1 MFSDWLNYTYRNDW
15 QEDVNDETVFIT
27 PEVVNK
33 TTFTITRRTVDPEFI
48 YKVRAMTPY
57 PKYIASKYESDVE
70 SFTQAPEFNNLTYTG
85 NLGPYKFVEWI
96 RNDKFVVERNPE
108 YYLGKDI
115 DAPYFEQYIVKIF
128 GTSAI
133 QHAALEAGDISYA
146 GIDPPHVAEFK
157 GMEQINVYTVPTSG
171 YLLMAYN
178 LRDNGWEGFKHK
190 ELRQALSMSISKK
203 LLIEK
208 VLLGFGEPAFNFIP
222 VTSPWYV
229 DKGIVKYGVESLLDK
244 ERAKELLIEAGY
256 ATQKTDG
263 SIEVKDKAGKPL
275 KLTLITNSGNDVN
288 ENVGHLVR
296 DELSAIGIDVE
307 LKFVPWAT
315 ELRKYLMN
323 KIPGTDQELRY
334 NNGAGAVSE
343 QSWDLLVIIFGSN
356 PLAPSGQEVFL
367 TSDGGLNFS
376 GYSNSQVDKLFQ
388 RIKSE
393 EALEEEARKQLYAEL
408 SQLVAEE
415 QPVNFLAFQLANA
428 GFQKNIQ
435 GIDPGINMGYNYHLW
450 YFE

>member
-1 MFSDWLNYTYRNDW
+1 
-15 QEDVNDETVFIT
+15 
-27 PEVVNK
+27 
-33 TTFTITRRTVDPEFI
+33 
-48 YKVRAMTPY
+48 
-57 PKYIASKYESDVE
+57 
-70 SFTQAPEFNNLTYTG
+70 
-85 NLGPYKFVEWI
+85 
-96 RNDKFVVERNPE
+96 
-108 YYLGKDI
+108 
-115 DAPYFEQYIVKIF
+115 
-128 GTSAI
+128 
-133 QHAALEAGDISYA
+133 
-146 GIDPPHVAEFK
+146 
-157 GMEQINVYTVPTSG
+157 
-171 YLLMAYN
+171 
-178 LRDNGWEGFKHK
+178 
-190 ELRQALSMSISKK
+190 
-203 LLIEK
+203 
-208 VLLGFGEPAFNFIP
+208 
-222 VTSPWYV
+222 
-229 DKGIVKYGVESLLDK
+229 
-244 ERAKELLIEAGY
+244 
-256 ATQKTDG
+256 
-263 SIEVKDKAGKPL
+263 
-275 KLTLITNSGNDVN
+275 
-288 ENVGHLVR
+288 
-296 DELSAIGIDVE
+296 
-307 LKFVPWAT
+307 
-315 ELRKYLMN
+315 MN